1 MVVLGLGN
9 PGEEYAAT
17 RHNCGFQVVDY
28 LGEKTGIELQKKFFK
43 KYIYGKGV
51 FKGKEFFLVKPL
63 TFMNASGNVIRDV
76 LKATGCTT
84 KDIIV
89 VCDNM
94 DLFPGVLRIKR
105 GGGDAGHNG
114 LKSIMAFAPANDF
127 LRIYVGIGRPPYSG
141 DVSGYVLGVPD
152 KIDRESISSAVEK
165 AGDAILS
172 LTHRTVEQV
181 TNEINAIRNIS
192 QRPGD

>member
-9 PGEEYAAT
+9 PGDEYTDT
-17 RHNCGFQVVDY
+17 RHNCGFKVVEY

-51 FKGKEFFLVKPL
+51 FRGKDIFLIKPL
-63 TFMNASGNVIRDV
+63 TFMNNSGQVIRDV
-76 LKATGCTT
+76 LKAADCTT

-94 DLFPGVLRIKR
+94 DLFPGVLRVKR

-114 LKSIMAFAPANDF
+114 LKSIMTFAPANDF
-127 LRIYVGIGRPPYSG
+127 LRIYIGIGRPPYSG
-141 DVSGYVLGVPD
+141 DVSNYVLGVPD
-152 KIDRESISSAVEK
+152 KIDRDNIAKAVEI
-165 AGDAILS
+165 AGDGILS
-172 LTHRTVEQV
+172 LTHRTVEQL
-181 TNEINAIRNIS
+181 TNEINSIKNIS

>member
-9 PGEEYAAT
+9 PGSEYT
-17 RHNCGFQVVDY
+17 DSRHNCGFKVVDY
-28 LGEKTGIELQKKFFK
+28 LGEKTGIELHKKFFK

-51 FKGKEFFLVKPL
+51 FRGKEFFLVKPL
-63 TFMNASGNVIRDV
+63 TFMNASGEVIRDV
-76 LKATGCTT
+76 LKAVGCTT

-94 DLFPGVLRIKR
+94 DLYPGVLRIKR

-114 LKSIMAFAPANDF
+114 LKSIMTFASANDF
-127 LRIYVGIGRPPYSG
+127 LRVYIGIGRPPYSG

-152 KIDRESISSAVEK
+152 KVDRENISRAVEL
-165 AGDAILS
+165 AGNAIIS

-181 TNEINAIRNIS
+181 TNEINAIKNIS

>member
-1 MVVLGLGN
+1 MNIFL
-9 PGEEYAAT
+9 
-17 RHNCGFQVVDY
+17 
-28 LGEKTGIELQKKFFK
+28 FK

-51 FKGKEFFLVKPL
+51 FKGKEIFLVKPL

-76 LKATGCTT
+76 LKAADCTT

-94 DLFPGVLRIKR
+94 ELLPGVLRIKR

-114 LKSIMAFAPANDF
+114 LKSIMTFAPANDF
-127 LRIYVGIGRPPYSG
+127 LRVYIGIGRPPYSG
-141 DVSGYVLGVPD
+141 DVSNYVLGVPD
-152 KIDRESISSAVEK
+152 KIDRENISKAVEK
-165 AGDAILS
+165 AGEGILA

-181 TNEINAIRNIS
+181 TNEINAIKNIS
-192 QRPGD
+192 QRPGA

>member
-9 PGEEYAAT
+9 PGDEYTDT
-17 RHNCGFQVVDY
+17 RHNCGFKVVDY
-28 LGEKTGIELQKKFFK
+28 LGEKTGIELKKKFFK

-51 FKGKEFFLVKPL
+51 FRGKEIFLIKPL
-63 TFMNASGNVIRDV
+63 TFMNNSGQVIRDV
-76 LKATGCTT
+76 LKAAECTT

-114 LKSIMAFAPANDF
+114 LKSIMTFAPANDF
-127 LRIYVGIGRPPYSG
+127 LRIYIGIGRPPYSG
-141 DVSGYVLGVPD
+141 DVSNYVLGVPD
-152 KIDRESISSAVEK
+152 KIDREDISKAVEK
-165 AGDAILS
+165 AGEGILA

-181 TNEINAIRNIS
+181 TNEINAIKNIS
-192 QRPGD
+192 QRPGA

>member
-9 PGEEYAAT
+9 PGDEYDGT
-17 RHNCGFQVVDY
+17 RHNCGFAVVDY
-28 LGEKTGIELQKKFFK
+28 LGEKTGIELHKKFFK

-51 FKGKEFFLVKPL
+51 FKGKEIFLIKPL
-63 TFMNASGNVIRDV
+63 TFMNNSGQVIRDV
-76 LKATGCTT
+76 LKAADCAT

-94 DLFPGVLRIKR
+94 DLFPGVLRIKK

-114 LKSIMAFAPANDF
+114 LKSIMTFAPANDF
-127 LRIYVGIGRPPYSG
+127 LRVYIGIGRPHYSG
-141 DVSGYVLGVPD
+141 DVPNYVLGVPD
-152 KIDRESISSAVEK
+152 KIDRENIAKAVEK
-165 AGDAILS
+165 AGDGILS
-172 LTHRTVEQV
+172 LTRRTVEQV
-181 TNEINAIRNIS
+181 TNEINAIKNIS

>member
-9 PGEEYAAT
+9 PGDEYTDT
-17 RHNCGFQVVDY
+17 RHNCGFKVVEY
-28 LGEKTGIELQKKFFK
+28 LGEKTGIELHKKFFK

-51 FKGKEFFLVKPL
+51 FKGEEIFLIKPL
-63 TFMNASGNVIRDV
+63 TFMNASGEVIRDV
-76 LKATGCTT
+76 LKAADCTT

-105 GGGDAGHNG
+105 GGGNAGHNG
-114 LKSIMAFAPANDF
+114 LKSIMTFASANDF
-127 LRIYVGIGRPPYSG
+127 LRVYIGIGRPPYSG

-152 KIDRESISSAVEK
+152 KIDRENIARAVAL
-165 AGDAILS
+165 AGDSILS

-181 TNEINAIRNIS
+181 VNEINSIKNIS

>member
-9 PGEEYAAT
+9 PGDEYAAT
-17 RHNCGFQVVDY
+17 RHNCGFMVVDY

-51 FKGKEFFLVKPL
+51 FKGKEIFLVKPL

-76 LKATGCTT
+76 LKAADCTT

-114 LKSIMAFAPANDF
+114 LKSIMTFAPANDF
-127 LRIYVGIGRPPYSG
+127 LRMYIGIGRPPYSG
-141 DVSGYVLGVPD
+141 DVSNYVLGVPD
-152 KIDRESISSAVEK
+152 KIDRDNIAKAVEK
-165 AGDAILS
+165 AGDSILS
-172 LTHRTVEQV
+172 LTHKTVEQV
-181 TNEINAIRNIS
+181 TNEINAIKNIS

>member
-9 PGEEYAAT
+9 PGDEYTDT
-17 RHNCGFQVVDY
+17 RHNCGFKVIDY

-51 FKGKEFFLVKPL
+51 FKGKDIFLIKPL
-63 TFMNASGNVIRDV
+63 TFMNNSGQVIRDV
-76 LKATGCTT
+76 LKAAECTT

-114 LKSIMAFAPANDF
+114 LKSIMTFAPANDF
-127 LRIYVGIGRPPYSG
+127 LRIYIGIGRPPYSG
-141 DVSGYVLGVPD
+141 DVSNYVLGVPD
-152 KIDRESISSAVEK
+152 KIDRENISKAVEK
-165 AGDAILS
+165 AGEGILA

-181 TNEINAIRNIS
+181 TNEINAIKNIS
-192 QRPGD
+192 QRPGA

>member
-9 PGEEYAAT
+9 PGDEYAGT
-17 RHNCGFQVVDY
+17 RHNCGFAVVDY
-28 LGEKTGIELQKKFFK
+28 LGEKTGIELHKKFFK

-51 FKGKEFFLVKPL
+51 FRGKEIFLIKPL
-63 TFMNASGNVIRDV
+63 TFMNNSGQVIRDV
-76 LKATGCTT
+76 LKASGCTT

-114 LKSIMAFAPANDF
+114 LKSIMTFAPANDF
-127 LRIYVGIGRPPYSG
+127 LRVYIGIGRPPYSG
-141 DVSGYVLGVPD
+141 DVSNYVLGVPD
-152 KIDRESISSAVEK
+152 KIDRENIAEAVKK
-165 AGDAILS
+165 AGDGILS
-172 LTHRTVEQV
+172 LTNRTVEQV
-181 TNEINAIRNIS
+181 TNEINAIKNIS

>member
-9 PGEEYAAT
+9 PGDEYAGT
-17 RHNCGFQVVDY
+17 RHNCGFAVVDY
-28 LGEKTGIELQKKFFK
+28 LGEKTGIELHKKFFK

-51 FKGKEFFLVKPL
+51 FRGKEIFLIKPL
-63 TFMNASGNVIRDV
+63 TFMNNSGEVIRDV
-76 LKATGCTT
+76 LKAAGCAT

-114 LKSIMAFAPANDF
+114 LKSIMTFAPANDF
-127 LRIYVGIGRPPYSG
+127 LRVYIGIGRPPYSG
-141 DVSGYVLGVPD
+141 DVSNYVLGVPD
-152 KIDRESISSAVEK
+152 KIDRENIAKAVEK
-165 AGDAILS
+165 AGDGILS
-172 LTHRTVEQV
+172 LTNRTAAQV
-181 TNEINAIRNIS
+181 TNEINAIKNIS

>member
-9 PGEEYAAT
+9 PGDEYADT
-17 RHNCGFQVVDY
+17 RHNCGFKVVDY
-28 LGEKTGIELQKKFFK
+28 LGEKTGIELKKKFFK

-51 FKGKEFFLVKPL
+51 FKGKDIFLIKPL
-63 TFMNASGNVIRDV
+63 TFMNNSGQVIRDV
-76 LKATGCTT
+76 LKAAECTT

-114 LKSIMAFAPANDF
+114 LKSIMTFAPANDF
-127 LRIYVGIGRPPYSG
+127 LRIYG
-141 DVSGYVLGVPD
+141 DVSNYVLGVPD
-152 KIDRESISSAVEK
+152 KIDRENISKAVEK
-165 AGDAILS
+165 AGEGILA

-181 TNEINAIRNIS
+181 TNEINSIKNIS